1 MNIFL
6 TDKIYFHFDGENDG
20 GEGDYDEDIGESD
33 GLCIHDGGD
42 KGGDK
47 GGLAL
52 AWVWGVDGEVRV
64 PRCRLLDSAVL
75 GSLSGASNKS

>member
-1 MNIFL
+1 ME
-6 TDKIYFHFDGENDG
+6 GEA
-20 GEGDYDEDIGESD
+20 
-33 GLCIHDGGD
+33 
-42 KGGDK
+42 

-52 AWVWGVDGEVRV
+52 GWVWGVDGEVRV